1 MIDSRVKVRRIIH
14 TIHAVADI
22 AACRAQYMDVLGGLI
37 FAEGYFEAEDRDM
50 ALLYVADHMI
60 EPMAPRDPARLE
72 KHFARY
78 LHRYGPGFHSFE
90 IKIDDGPAVAAK
102 LKEHGC
108 KLSAEY
114 GFFFYVRQESTG
126 GVLLE
131 VCERPMPN
139 DPYERGNWH
148 PDWAGRHPTTLEGLD
163 HIACVVPDVARAL
176 VFFTELLDGELLADE
191 RIALPQPGRRILVR
205 LAGTRVA
212 FIQPDDVK
220 QGPLAEFLEPPTS
233 GIYSLVWRI
242 VDTEAA
248 ERFFRGKGLSTT
260 REACVSGGFAID
272 PRDFSSA
279 RHEFIQA

>member
-1 MIDSRVKVRRIIH
+1 
-14 TIHAVADI
+14 VADI

-50 ALLYVADHMI
+50 ALLYVADHML

-72 KHFARY
+72 MHFARY

-148 PDWAGRHPTTLEGLD
+148 PDWAGRHPTTLECLD
-163 HIACVVPDVARAL
+163 HIACVIPDVARAL
-176 VFFTELLDGELLADE
+176 AFFTQLLDGELLADE
-191 RIALPQPGRRILVR
+191 RIALPQPARRILVR

-233 GIYSLVWRI
+233 GIYSLVWR
-242 VDTEAA
+242 VDDTDAA

-260 REACVSGGFAID
+260 REACVSGDFAID

-279 RHEFIQA
+279 RHEFIRA